1 MSLHGVLAQGSLLV
15 FSATL
20 VVLAERGRDE
30 VGEGVVEVRSIS
42 FSASSTRLRALIMAA
57 SAAAVVLVERGERAV
72 GVGAVEVGVA
82 EVGVME
88 EMSPAWAS
96 LCTACSLKL
105 ASSRSFSAVGSL
117 RPPVVGWRR
126 GGGVEVDR
134 VRAMLTSLKRSRSET
149 RSRSE

>member
-1 MSLHGVLAQGSLLV
+1 MLAQGPLLV

-20 VVLAERGRDE
+20 VVLTERGRDE
-30 VGEGVVEVRSIS
+30 VGEGVVEVVRSIS

-72 GVGAVEVGVA
+72 GVGAIELGVA

-96 LCTACSLKL
+96 VCTACSLKL

-117 RPPVVGWRR
+117 RPPVVRWRR

>member
-1 MSLHGVLAQGSLLV
+1 MLAQGSLLV

-20 VVLAERGRDE
+20 VVLTERGRDE
-30 VGEGVVEVRSIS
+30 EGEGVVEVRSIS
-42 FSASSTRLRALIMAA
+42 FSASSTRLRAAIIAF
-57 SAAAVVLVERGERAV
+57 SAEAVVLVERGDRAV
-72 GVGAVEVGVA
+72 GVDAVDVGVA

-88 EMSPAWAS
+88 EMPPAWAS
-96 LCTACSLKL
+96 VCTACSLKL